1 MSAELRMGISRV
13 VEIQLLSQRD
23 KFAFVAV
30 SDVSL
35 NFVSENS
42 TSSVRKKNQFFV
54 KSNIK

>member
-23 KFAFVAV
+23 KFAFVTV

-42 TSSVRKKNQFFV
+42 TSSVRTKN
-54 KSNIK
+54 SSL